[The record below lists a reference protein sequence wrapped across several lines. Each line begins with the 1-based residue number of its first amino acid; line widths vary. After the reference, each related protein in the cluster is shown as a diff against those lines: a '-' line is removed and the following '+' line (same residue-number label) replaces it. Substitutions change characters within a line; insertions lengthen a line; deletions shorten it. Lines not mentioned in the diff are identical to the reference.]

1 MPTRRTCL
9 RVEFFLYAVGMGT
22 PHVPVAIKL
31 VIVTMF
37 DPPAGPDN
45 WPSELTRWVEHV
57 PLPERLEF
65 PLGERELRLNRERG
79 VLAVVTGV
87 GNTKAA
93 TTMTALGLDPRF
105 DLSRSYWLVAGIA
118 GADPDAMT
126 LGSAVWADWVVDGDL
141 AHDIDPRE
149 MPPDWPTG
157 RVPLGKSAPYQPPP
171 STLTTTMAWRLNP
184 ALVDC
189 AYRLTRDV
197 ASPDGATVLTGAVL
211 ASNSLWH
218 GALLNRWAVAWV
230 KYWTREQ
237 GRFVAAAMEDV
248 GIVSS
253 LHALAR
259 TGRVQAERLLIL
271 RTASNYVVPPS
282 GVSAAQSLAD
292 EMRKGFSAHDL
303 ALEAAYRVG
312 VVVMEELICHWE
324 KYG

>member
-1 MPTRRTCL
+1 
-9 RVEFFLYAVGMGT
+9 MGK
-22 PHVPVAIKL
+22 PHAPVAIKL

-37 DPPAGPDN
+37 DPPARASD
-45 WPSELTRWVEHV
+45 WPSELTRWVERV

-65 PLGERELRLNRERG
+65 PLGDRELRLNRERG

-93 TTMTALGLDPRF
+93 AAIMALGLDARF

-118 GADPDAMT
+118 GADPNAMT
-126 LGSAVWADWVVDGDL
+126 LGSAAWADWVVDGDL
-141 AHDIDPRE
+141 ANDIDPRE

-157 RVPLGKSAPYQPPP
+157 RVPLGKSAPYQRPP
-171 STLTTTMAWRLNP
+171 STLTATMAWRLNP
-184 ALVDC
+184 ALVDW
-189 AYRLTRDV
+189 AYRLTRGL
-197 ASPDGATVLTGAVL
+197 ASPDGSAVLTGAVL

-218 GALLNRWAVAWV
+218 GALLHRWAAAWV
-230 KYWTREQ
+230 KYWTGDE
-237 GRFVAAAMEDV
+237 GRFVAAAMEDA

-259 TGRVQAERLLIL
+259 AGRVERERVLIL

-282 GVSAAQSLAD
+282 GVAPAQSLAS
-292 EMRKGFSAHDL
+292 EMSKGFSAYDL
-303 ALEAAYRVG
+303 ALESAYRVG
-312 VVVMEELICHWE
+312 SVVVDELICHWE